1 VTDLVLRNNENR
13 PSLISGAVPVAE
25 KCQGASSKTTIDE
38 MAAAIIG
45 GKCIGLWLANIP
57 KNARLLVI
65 K

>member
-1 VTDLVLRNNENR
+1 
-13 PSLISGAVPVAE
+13 LISGAVPVAE

-38 MAAAIIG
+38 MAAAITG

-57 KNARLLVI
+57 KNAGLLVI